1 MKLISRMTLLLLA
14 LVGCDKKHE
23 FKQSDDFNTLMGLN
37 KSVWKF
43 VETHE
48 DYENL
53 GFFKEL
59 YETNKNLQFV
69 NKDQKKI
76 PNVIHFIWV
85 GPNPFPKES
94 IDNINSWI
102 ENHPNW
108 TFKFWTD
115 RRRPLPNKKMELQ
128 LIANFTFDHLKDC
141 YEESDNYAEKAD
153 ILRYELLFKEGGVYI
168 DHDVKCFKSFK
179 SFHDN
184 YDLYCGLEPPH
195 EPVLSSSISVCNNVI
210 GSRPGHPVLKK
221 TIENVKAHWEEFALA
236 YPGDDRE
243 SVIYR
248 VAQRTFAAFDNA
260 VRKEAGK
267 KNSKDIVFPAAY
279 FNRIDDDLALYA
291 HHYYASTWFE
301 DETKFER
308 NVRRRLIAISRKN
321 NQILLFNAV
330 ILIANLALFSG
341 LFFQYRSIKGNRTI
355 VSNERRQQ
363 KNRKGDS
370 LKSNPNEFLSQHDDD
385 AN

>member
-1 MKLISRMTLLLLA
+1 MKLIPRMTLLLLA

-23 FKQSDDFNTLMGLN
+23 FKQSDDFNTLMGAN

-53 GFFKEL
+53 RFFKEL
-59 YETNKNLQFV
+59 YEKNKDLQFV
-69 NKDQKKI
+69 KKDEKNI
-76 PNVIHFIWV
+76 PHVIHFIWI

-94 IDNINSWI
+94 IDNINSWV
-102 ENHPNW
+102 ETHPDW

-115 RRRPLPNKKMELQ
+115 RRRPLPNKKMELR
-128 LIANFTFDHLKDC
+128 LISNFTFDTLKDC

-153 ILRYELLFKEGGVYI
+153 ILRYELLFKEGGLYV
-168 DHDVKCFKSFK
+168 DHDVKCFKPFN
-179 SFHDN
+179 SFHN
-184 YDLYCGLEPPH
+184 KYDLYCGLEPPH
-195 EPVLSSSISVCNNVI
+195 EPVLSSSISACNNVI
-210 GSRPGHPVLKK
+210 GAKPGHPVLKK
-221 TIENVKAHWEEFALA
+221 AIENVKAHWEEFALA

-248 VAQRTFAAFDNA
+248 VAQRTFAAFDHA
-260 VRKEAGK
+260 LREETGK
-267 KNSKDIVFPAAY
+267 NGSKDIVFPAAY
-279 FNRIDDDLALYA
+279 FNRIDDDRALYA

-341 LFFQYRSIKGNRTI
+341 LFFQYRSIKGSRLA
-355 VSNERRQQ
+355 VSNKVEQ
-363 KNRKGDS
+363 KKHQKEDS
-370 LKSNPNEFLSQHDDD
+370 LKGRTNEFLSQRDEDT
-385 AN
+385 N